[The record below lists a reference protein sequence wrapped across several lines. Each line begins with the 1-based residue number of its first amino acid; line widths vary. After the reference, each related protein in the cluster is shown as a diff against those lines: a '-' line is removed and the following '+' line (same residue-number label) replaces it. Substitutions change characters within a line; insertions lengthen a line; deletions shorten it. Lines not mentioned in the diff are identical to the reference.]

1 MARISEALESDGV
14 VVEMQVGI
22 RTVLLLCL
30 HRRVGSQ
37 LQYVDS
43 STTISVDPVG
53 VLSPYLPTLT
63 ALAVIVLVALGIHP
77 PLWQLLWFFELAP
90 VPISTPAL
98 LVPHTIIAHLRGILF
113 SKL

>member
-43 STTISVDPVG
+43 STTISVDRVG
-53 VLSPYLPTLT
+53 VSPYLPTLT

-98 LVPHTIIAHLRGILF
+98 LVPHTIIAHLRAILF

>member
-30 HRRVGSQ
+30 HRRVGCQ

-43 STTISVDPVG
+43 STTISVDRVG
-53 VLSPYLPTLT
+53 VSTYVLTLT

-77 PLWQLLWFFELAP
+77 PLWQPLWVFELAP